1 MSNPSRRRWFVPG
14 LSLPRLRTLRDG
26 GLTRSALSRLVR
38 LLSGTGTPAG
48 REIPSRRE
56 AGGGL
61 VLYALLVPFGLWALV
76 SRYWVTGTLLTA
88 IGLVGGAGIARR
100 NLGPGAPRDGWDSH
114 GASTVM
120 SDRPGSPP
128 DGRNTGGS
136 K

>member
-1 MSNPSRRRWFVPG
+1 MSAPKRRPVFPAP
-14 LSLPRLRTLRDG
+14 LLPRLRTLRDG

-38 LLSGTGTPAG
+38 ILSGAGTPAG

-56 AGGGL
+56 AGAGL
-61 VLYALLVPFGLWALV
+61 VLYALLVPFGLWDLV
-76 SRYWVTGTLLTA
+76 SRDFVTGTLLTA
-88 IGLVGGAGIARR
+88 IGLVGGAGIALR
-100 NLGPGAPRDGWDSH
+100 NLVPRAPGDARNTH

-120 SDRPGSPP
+120 SDMPGSPP

>member
-56 AGGGL
+56 AGAGL
-61 VLYALLVPFGLWALV
+61 VLYALLVPFGLWDLV
-76 SRYWVTGTLLTA
+76 SRDFVTGTLLTA
-88 IGLVGGAGIARR
+88 IGLVGGAGIALR
-100 NLGPGAPRDGWDSH
+100 NLGPGAPRDG
-114 GASTVM
+114 
-120 SDRPGSPP
+120 
-128 DGRNTGGS
+128 RNTGGS

>member
-1 MSNPSRRRWFVPG
+1 MSAPKRSRRFVPG
-14 LSLPRLRTLRDG
+14 LSLPRLRTLRGG
-26 GLTRSALSRLVR
+26 GLGKSALSRLVR
-38 LLSGTGTPAG
+38 ILSGTGTPAG

-56 AGGGL
+56 AGAGL
-61 VLYALLVPFGLWALV
+61 VLYALLVPFGLWDLV
-76 SRYWVTGTLLTA
+76 SRDFVTGTLLTA

-128 DGRNTGGS
+128 DGPGDGS
-136 K
+136 PT

>member
-56 AGGGL
+56 AGAGL
-61 VLYALLVPFGLWALV
+61 VLYALLVPFGLWDLV
-76 SRYWVTGTLLTA
+76 SRDFVTGTLLTA
-88 IGLVGGAGIARR
+88 IGLVGGAGIALR
-100 NLGPGAPRDGWDSH
+100 NLGPGAPRDGWNSH

-120 SDRPGSPP
+120 SDMPGSPP
-128 DGRNTGGS
+128 DGPGDGGPT
-136 K
+136 